1 MKVVIFCG
9 GLGLRMRELSEDIP
23 KPMIQVGDRPILW
36 HIMRY
41 YAYYGHHDFILCLGY
56 KADAIKRFFL
66 NYKEAQANNFV
77 LSHGG
82 TQVEQLPSEIDDWK
96 ITFVDTGLHT
106 NIGQRLKKV
115 ERYLKSEELFL
126 ATYGDNVS
134 DAPLD
139 EMIGTFQ
146 DEPDK
151 VASFLSV
158 RSNQSF
164 HVIRTTGSGSSRTV
178 TGFETM
184 NDSNIRINGGFFVF
198 RQPIFDYLNHGRELV
213 PDALN
218 MLATEGKLSTWQ
230 HDGFWAAMDTPKEMR
245 MLDALYTQ
253 GNARWAKWERMI

>member
-41 YAYYGHHDFILCLGY
+41 YAYYGHRDFILCLGY
-56 KADAIKRFFL
+56 KADSIKRFFL
-66 NYKEAQANNFV
+66 SYKEAQANNFV

-96 ITFVDTGLHT
+96 ITFVDTGLNT
-106 NIGQRLKKV
+106 NIGQRLKRV
-115 ERYLKSEELFL
+115 ETHLKGEAMFL
-126 ATYGDNVS
+126 ATYGDNVT

-139 EMIGTFQ
+139 QMIEALQ
-146 DEPDK
+146 YEDDK
-151 VASFLSV
+151 VATFLSV

-164 HVIRTTGSGSSRTV
+164 HVIRTTG
-178 TGFETM
+178 TGNNRSVLGFDTIK
-184 NDSNIRINGGFFVF
+184 DSDIRINGGFFVL
-198 RQPIFDYLNHGRELV
+198 RQSIFEYLNHGRELV

-218 MLATEGKLSTWQ
+218 ALAAEGKLSTWH

-245 MLDALYTQ
+245 LLDALYTQ
-253 GNARWAKWERMI
+253 GNAAWAKWDQLQ